1 MKKTNLLLG
10 LFSLML
16 VFCVVSCGKKDQK
29 AKNDS
34 RFTTKQVEI
43 TDEKPEYLL
52 NDMSISGFRVNDTI
66 NGIKVNL
73 LCPVVKSKT
82 AGFSTKLIYEISN
95 SYFKNFVAEAK
106 EKGKNDSVFH
116 QLNIRTVFVN
126 SKAGLISCLM
136 EEKAKFV
143 GEEIRK
149 SYFGVTY
156 KKTDDKALSFAEVFP
171 IDEANFDEFKLLFST
186 KADALSKK
194 DFDESQF
201 AIGKDSLYVFVGG
214 KESSQTKFSA
224 PIQSIEG
231 FIINGK

>member
-1 MKKTNLLLG
+1 
-10 LFSLML
+10 
-16 VFCVVSCGKKDQK
+16 
-29 AKNDS
+29 
-34 RFTTKQVEI
+34 
-43 TDEKPEYLL
+43 
-52 NDMSISGFRVNDTI
+52 
-66 NGIKVNL
+66 
-73 LCPVVKSKT
+73 
-82 AGFSTKLIYEISN
+82 
-95 SYFKNFVAEAK
+95 
-106 EKGKNDSVFH
+106 
-116 QLNIRTVFVN
+116 
-126 SKAGLISCLM
+126 M

-214 KESSQTKFSA
+214 KENGQTKFSA

-231 FIINGK
+231 FTINGK

>member
-1 MKKTNLLLG
+1 
-10 LFSLML
+10 ML
-16 VFCVVSCGKKDQK
+16 VFCMVSCGKKDQK
-29 AKNDS
+29 TKTDS
-34 RFTTKQVEI
+34 RFTTKRVEI
-43 TDEKPEYLL
+43 TEEKPEYLL

-106 EKGKNDSVFH
+106 EKGKNDSIYH

-136 EEKAKFV
+136 EENAKFV
-143 GEEIRK
+143 GEGIRK

-156 KKTDDKALSFAEVFP
+156 KKTEDKALSFAEVFP
-171 IDEANFDEFKLLFST
+171 IDEANFDDFKLLFSS
-186 KADALSKK
+186 KADVLSKK

-201 AIGKDSLYVFVGG
+201 AIGKDSLYVFVIGEEN
-214 KESSQTKFSA
+214 KQTKLSA
-224 PIQSIEG
+224 PIQSIEE